1 VMLEVEEGLD
11 LGMVGLGLDVGVLEM
26 GFNVGMVE
34 VGLIVGEDGVGA
46 GPECG
51 DGGGGVDYAT
61 AEGDDW

>member
-1 VMLEVEEGLD
+1 
-11 LGMVGLGLDVGVLEM
+11 
-26 GFNVGMVE
+26 MVE

-46 GPECG
+46 GLECG